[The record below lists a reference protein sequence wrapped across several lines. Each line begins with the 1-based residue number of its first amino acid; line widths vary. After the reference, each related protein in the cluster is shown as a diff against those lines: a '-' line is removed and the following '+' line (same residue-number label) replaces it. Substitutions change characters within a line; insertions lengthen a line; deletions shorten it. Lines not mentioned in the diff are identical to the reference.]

1 MCVPDR
7 AWQHPVLTLLLL
19 APLLHIACCRQMD
32 SQVQEVVRALLE
44 QAGPGG
50 AHERTLLLVSGDHGQ
65 TLGGDHGGGS
75 PEEVDSALV
84 AVDMKALY
92 ESSRGVGI
100 GAESVAGAG
109 SDLGAPAA
117 CRSNCSCGVEG
128 NQCAPDLPQTDL
140 TPTLAAMLGLPTPFG
155 NIGKLSAE
163 LWQLTAAHLPAG
175 SDDALTPAAAAEAW
189 ERSLSEAVLANA
201 AQVNTYLNTYADTAG
216 ASFSRVALA
225 GLNSLFATLAE
236 PAADLAD
243 LTSRQA
249 LQGGLFLV
257 LAAICRLQ
265 CWWDPEL
272 P

>member
-1 MCVPDR
+1 
-7 AWQHPVLTLLLL
+7 
-19 APLLHIACCRQMD
+19 MD
-32 SQVQEVVRALLE
+32 SQVQEVVMALLE

-84 AVDMKALY
+84 AVDLKALY
-92 ESSRGVGI
+92 ESSRGVGT
-100 GAESVAGAG
+100 GAEAGAG
-109 SDLGAPAA
+109 AGGGMGAPAA

-140 TPTLAAMLGLPTPFG
+140 TPTLAAMLGLPTPVG

-163 LWQLTAAHLPAG
+163 LWQLTASHLPAG
-175 SDDALTPAAAAEAW
+175 SGDADTPAAAAAQAW

-201 AQVNTYLNTYADTAG
+201 AQVHTYLNTYAATAG
-216 ASFSRVALA
+216 ASFSQVALA

-249 LQGGLFLV
+249 
-257 LAAICRLQ
+257 
-265 CWWDPEL
+265 
-272 P
+272 